1 MPLLPASEI
10 ETRLAALP
18 GWKVEKDQLT
28 KTFTVG
34 SFVFGAIFISAIA
47 QLAEAV
53 NHHPDVSLHDYKNV
67 TITLSTHDAGGL
79 TEKDFDLALQIEHL
93 PHKASA

>member
-1 MPLLPASEI
+1 MPLLSVSEI
-10 ETRLAALP
+10 QERLTALP
-18 GWKVEKDQLT
+18 GWKVENNQLG
-28 KTFTVG
+28 KTFTVR
-34 SFVFGAIFISAIA
+34 SFVHGAIFIGAIA

-67 TITLSTHDAGGL
+67 TISLSTHSAGGL

-93 PHKASA
+93 PQKAAS